1 MFTNEVCVKVLWGL
15 LVLLSPCIVSAQE
28 ATDPFALLFDAES
41 EVRLHAWTEIVKM
54 ESLTATQIDRLL
66 APIAEYR
73 STIPERYL
81 HPADGVALSIDLL
94 GRFQV
99 ASAIPELMRV
109 KSFAVFEA
117 ALCGAGSDEIH
128 IFSDHFIAA
137 TALVGIGDPSLCEI
151 EAELA
156 SGAPTELDAQL
167 DGLIYSWIA
176 GKERTLEFLE
186 SGRAAASE
194 QASEGYDLA
203 LEVVENYHDAWCFD
217 GARLAPPG
225 TPITIEEIMEEYKKR
240 QDETVEE

>member
-1 MFTNEVCVKVLWGL
+1 
-15 LVLLSPCIVSAQE
+15 
-28 ATDPFALLFDAES
+28 
-41 EVRLHAWTEIVKM
+41 
-54 ESLTATQIDRLL
+54 
-66 APIAEYR
+66 
-73 STIPERYL
+73 
-81 HPADGVALSIDLL
+81 
-94 GRFQV
+94 
-99 ASAIPELMRV
+99 MRV

-137 TALVGIGDPSLCEI
+137 TALVGIGDPSLCAI

>member
-1 MFTNEVCVKVLWGL
+1 MFTKKVYVKLLGIL
-15 LVLLSPCIVSAQE
+15 LVFLSPCLASAQE

-41 EVRLHAWTEIVKM
+41 EFRLHAWTEIVKM

-81 HPADGVALSIDLL
+81 HPTDGVALSIDLL

-117 ALCGAGSDEIH
+117 ALCGEGSDEIH
-128 IFSDHFIAA
+128 VLSDDFIAA
-137 TALVGIGDPSLCEI
+137 RALIAIGDPSLCAI
-151 EAELA
+151 EAEFA

-176 GKERTLEFLE
+176 GKEKTFEFLE
-186 SGRAAASE
+186 SGPAAASE
-194 QASEGYDLA
+194 QASGGYALA
-203 LEVVENYHDAWCFD
+203 LEVVEDYHDGWCFD
-217 GARLAPPG
+217 GARLVPPG
-225 TPITIEEIMEEYKKR
+225 TPITLEEIMEEYKKR